1 MRKLTNDEI
10 FEILADRLRKTDVFE
25 EPEMA
30 EATVANII
38 AAYHELK
45 NEDVETNEK
54 NEQRSQLKT
63 ELFARVAELNDE
75 LETRLSK
82 LGYRKDLFK
91 FEVNEDDYRPWEEVK
106 LIDYIGKTVLV
117 SKNIYNFD
125 DFESWSENFI
135 ARLETFAYLVSEF
148 YDRLDRE
155 GSEVDGLRIKHRD
168 TYHCLEVVPSFKA
181 GHAHVGERI
190 PLEVLRNSYLLIDTS
205 DDSFVSVHGDNL
217 SADFV
222 YHKSNVPVNEIDDV
236 MDEIDRLYN
245 SVKGE

>member
-1 MRKLTNDEI
+1 MKDLSLK
-10 FEILADRLRKTDVFE
+10 EILELATQKFRECSESPEEIENLDETIAEIVKINNRIKESKEKDERKSNLRKTLLVR
-25 EPEMA
+25 A
-30 EATVANII
+30 VGLN
-38 AAYHELK
+38 
-45 NEDVETNEK
+45 
-54 NEQRSQLKT
+54 T
-63 ELFARVAELNDE
+63 ELEI
-75 LETRLSK
+75 RLSK

-148 YDRLDRE
+148 YDRLAQE
-155 GSEVDGLRIKHRD
+155 GTETTGLRIMHRE
-168 TYHCLEVVPSFKA
+168 TYHRLEILPTFEA
-181 GHAHVGERI
+181 GYVHVYERL
-190 PLEVLRNSYLLIDTS
+190 PLEIERGRYAEVNTS
-205 DDSFVSVHGDNL
+205 EDSWVRVHGDNL
-217 SADFV
+217 VASFE
-222 YHKSNVPVNEIDDV
+222 YRKSDVPVNEIDDV

>member
-1 MRKLTNDEI
+1 MKDLSLK
-10 FEILADRLRKTDVFE
+10 EILELAAQKFRECSESPEEIENLDETIAEIVKINDRIKE
-25 EPEMA
+25 S
-30 EATVANII
+30 
-38 AAYHELK
+38 K
-45 NEDVETNEK
+45 EK
-54 NEQRSQLKT
+54 NEQRSNLRKTLLVRAVGLNT
-63 ELFARVAELNDE
+63 ELEI
-75 LETRLSK
+75 RLSN

-91 FEVNEDDYRPWEEVK
+91 FEVNEDDYYAWEKVE
-106 LIDYIGKTVLV
+106 LIDYNGKTILL
-117 SKNIYNFD
+117 KNVHELD
-125 DFESWSENFI
+125 DFEKWSEEI
-135 ARLETFAYLVSEF
+135 TIKIETLAYLVSEF
-148 YDRLDRE
+148 YDRLDQE

-222 YHKSNVPVNEIDDV
+222 YHKSNVPINEIDDV
-236 MDEIDRLYN
+236 MNEIDRLYN

>member
-1 MRKLTNDEI
+1 MKDLSLK
-10 FEILADRLRKTDVFE
+10 EILELAAEKFREISQSSE
-25 EPEMA
+25 EIENLDETIA
-30 EATVANII
+30 EIVKINNRIK
-38 AAYHELK
+38 ESK
-45 NEDVETNEK
+45 EK
-54 NEQRSQLKT
+54 NEQRSNLRKTLLVRAVGLNT
-63 ELFARVAELNDE
+63 ELEI
-75 LETRLSK
+75 RLSK

-91 FEVNEDDYRPWEEVK
+91 FEVNEDDYCAWEKVE
-106 LIDYIGKTVLV
+106 LIDYNGKTVLL
-117 SKNIYNFD
+117 KNVHELD
-125 DFESWSENFI
+125 DFEKWSEDI
-135 ARLETFAYLVSEF
+135 MIKIETFAYLVSEF
-148 YDRLDRE
+148 YDRLAQE
-155 GSEVDGLRIKHRD
+155 GSEVDGLHIKHRD

-222 YHKSNVPVNEIDDV
+222 YHKSNVPINEIDDV